1 MSKKRKV
8 NITEEPHLELSE
20 DSEETAEPEKSKTV
34 NDAINDTYG
43 IEKLE
48 REFMFQEDVKVADA
62 EGNTYSIKDL
72 KEMSD
77 RRFKEVRNSLHQTIG
92 NTLKTIGENKEL
104 TDKLLPS
111 VNMTIS
117 TVELISLERRIAK
130 LEKNRSSKPRK
141 KGNK

>member
-20 DSEETAEPEKSKTV
+20 DSEETVEPEKSKTV

-141 KGNK
+141 KGKK

>member
-20 DSEETAEPEKSKTV
+20 DSEETVEPEKSKTV

-92 NTLKTIGENKEL
+92 NTLKTIGEN
-104 TDKLLPS
+104 
-111 VNMTIS
+111 
-117 TVELISLERRIAK
+117 
-130 LEKNRSSKPRK
+130 
-141 KGNK
+141 